1 MLVTVL
7 KEYPKSK
14 YTSINNFIWK
24 VMGDDIL
31 DVIPYSKKKID
42 FAVPSEAKKYTDNE
56 PITILGKDIVFWE
69 EDRNIEEEEDD

>member
-1 MLVTVL
+1 
-7 KEYPKSK
+7 
-14 YTSINNFIWK
+14 
-24 VMGDDIL
+24 MGDDII

-42 FAVPSEAKKYTDNE
+42 WDIPEKAKEHTDNE